1 MELEDRKLRILQ
13 AIIQDFIST
22 AEPVGSRTLA
32 KKYNLGI
39 SSATIRNEMS
49 DLEELGYLHQ
59 PHTSAGR
66 IPSDKAYRLYVD
78 RLMAEPLQQNQKL
91 VQRHKKIIQEEFLQR
106 VGELE
111 EAISYTAR
119 LLSKMTKLISVTL
132 SPQFKQSKLKYLQL
146 IPIDSNSILLVIVSE
161 SGVAK
166 NTILRTT
173 ETHSLES
180 LQMVSNLLNHKLKGL
195 CIADITKERIRG
207 IKDEIKTFSSLIE
220 MVSPALLSILED
232 MLNVNL
238 YLEGI
243 TNIFNLPEYHD
254 IEKAKEFIGFLD
266 QREQI
271 TDLLVHSKDGVDVT
285 IGKENSFEN
294 MQDCSL
300 VTATYQLNGCVV
312 GKIGIIGPTRMD
324 YANIVSI
331 ADYVTKIL
339 TDLLRKYNDK

>member
-1 MELEDRKLRILQ
+1 MELEDRKLKILQ

-78 RLMAEPLQQNQKL
+78 RLMAEPLQQSQQLIQK
-91 VQRHKKIIQEEFLQR
+91 HKKMIQEEFLQR

-111 EAISYTAR
+111 EAISYAAR

-132 SPQFKQSKLKYLQL
+132 SPQFRRSKLKYIQL
-146 IPIDSNSILLVIVSE
+146 IPIDPNSILLVIVSE

-173 ETHSLES
+173 EAHSWES
-180 LQMVSNLLNHKLKGL
+180 LQIVSNLLNHKLKGL
-195 CIADITKERIRG
+195 CIADITKEKIQG

-220 MVSPALLSILED
+220 MVSPAILSILDD
-232 MLNVNL
+232 MLSVNL

-254 IEKAKEFIGFLD
+254 IEKAKKFIGFLD
-266 QREQI
+266 QKEQI

-285 IGKENSFEN
+285 IGKENTFKN

-300 VTATYQLNGCVV
+300 VTATYQLNGYVV

-331 ADYVTKIL
+331 ADYVTKVL
-339 TDLLRKYNDK
+339 TDILKKFSDE